1 METVEFTNSLGQSVK
16 FADAPFFIQSV
27 TGLGDVSANIQLQ
40 KSAYNDGSSF
50 IDALLD
56 EREIGLEFLIV
67 ANAEARE
74 TYGDV
79 SRMREHVATV
89 LNPKLGQ
96 GVLKYENERIVR
108 LITCVA
114 DSVPQFNDGGDRTE
128 MIQNGSVNFIAPDPY
143 WKSTKIEEEPAFKPL
158 FQFPFSGPFQMGLQQ
173 DKRIINNDGNAPTPI
188 FIEFH
193 GPAVNP
199 VIKNN
204 TTGEFI
210 KVNQHLLEGER
221 MIIDTSADNKTVCFV
236 SEDGTSRNVF
246 HWITLDSTLFNL
258 QIGENEIEYTAD
270 NDIQGAI
277 VNISYN
283 KLYNAV

>member
-1 METVEFTNSLGQSVK
+1 METVTYTNPLGQSVK

-56 EREIGLEFLIV
+56 EREIGLDFLIV

-79 SRMREHVATV
+79 SRMREHVASI
-89 LNPKLGQ
+89 LNPKLGP
-96 GVLKYENERIVR
+96 GVLTYENERIVR

-193 GPAVNP
+193 GPATNP
-199 VIKNN
+199 KIINN

-210 KVNQHLLEGER
+210 HVKQNLLEGER

>member
-27 TGLGDVSANIQLQ
+27 TGLGDVTANIQRQ
-40 KSAYNDGSSF
+40 KSSYTDGSTF
-50 IDALLD
+50 LDAIFD
-56 EREIGLEFLIV
+56 DREIGLEFLIV
-67 ANAEARE
+67 ANAVAKES
-74 TYGDV
+74 YGDV

-96 GVLKYENERIVR
+96 GVLKYENERVVR

-128 MIQNGSVNFIAPDPY
+128 MIQNGAVSFIAPNPY
-143 WKSTKIEEEPAFKPL
+143 WRSTKIEEEPAFKPL

-193 GPAVNP
+193 GPAINP

-210 KVNQHLLEGER
+210 KVKQNLLEGER
-221 MIIDTSADNKTVCFV
+221 MIIDTSADNKTVHFV
-236 SEDGTSRNVF
+236 SEDGSIRNVF
-246 HWITLDSTLFNL
+246 HWITLDSALFNL
-258 QIGENEIEYTAD
+258 CIGENEIEYTAD
-270 NDIQGAI
+270 NDVQGAI

>member
-27 TGLGDVSANIQLQ
+27 TGLGDVTANIQRQ
-40 KSAYNDGSSF
+40 RSSYQDGSIF
-50 IDALLD
+50 LDAIFD
-56 EREIGLEFLIV
+56 DREIGLEFLIV
-67 ANAEARE
+67 ANAVAKES
-74 TYGDV
+74 YGDV

-96 GVLKYENERIVR
+96 GVLKYENERVVR

-128 MIQNGSVNFIAPDPY
+128 MIQNGAVSFIAPNPY
-143 WKSTKIEEEPAFKPL
+143 WRSTKIEEEPAFKPL
-158 FQFPFSGPFQMGLQQ
+158 FQFPFSGPFQIGLQQ

-193 GPAVNP
+193 GPAENP
-199 VIKNN
+199 VIINN

-221 MIIDTSADNKTVCFV
+221 MIIDTSADNKKVHFV